1 MPRSS
6 ASKPAARSA
15 PKPAAAPLPSPRV
28 VKLQILAGVFV
39 PMLALGLW
47 LRSQG
52 FW

>member
-1 MPRSS
+1 MPIRTPRPTPGLP
-6 ASKPAARSA
+6 ASRPW
-15 PKPAAAPLPSPRV
+15 V
-28 VKLQILAGVFV
+28 VKLQILAAVFV